1 MPVSPSQ
8 QLAVTSM
15 PVSSRSVA
23 LPQPTIAGTP
33 ISRATMAAWQV
44 RPPLLV
50 MMALAFFMIGSQSG
64 SVMSV
69 TSTSPCWKSLPSVL
83 ATAAVQAE
91 QDAHLATADAVAD
104 GDALGDDLGWA
115 LPVG

>member
-1 MPVSPSQ
+1 
-8 QLAVTSM
+8 M

-69 TSTSPCWKSLPSVL
+69 TSTSPLLEVL
-83 ATAAVQAE
+83 A
-91 QDAHLATADAVAD
+91 
-104 GDALGDDLGWA
+104 
-115 LPVG
+115 VGARHRGHPG